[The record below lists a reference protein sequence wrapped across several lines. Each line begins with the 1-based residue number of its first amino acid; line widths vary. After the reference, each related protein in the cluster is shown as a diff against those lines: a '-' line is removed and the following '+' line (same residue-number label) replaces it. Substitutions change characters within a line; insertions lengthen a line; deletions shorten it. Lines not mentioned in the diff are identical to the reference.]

1 MDGSLQPG
9 DRRGSASVRRWR
21 NALVLALG
29 DLGALTLALV
39 AGRALIYTLSGGP
52 VLPRYSLLLLPAWCI
67 GAAAVD
73 LLPAW
78 GLGPVE
84 EMRRIQLLLI
94 SVFAA
99 GGMAYFFG
107 PGLFYP
113 SRLSYVVSWLTAAA
127 AVPAARA
134 LVRALVGRAGAW
146 GCPVV
151 IYGDRATIETV
162 AEAFRRGPAIG
173 YRPVGV
179 FTDEA
184 APGDRVAALPVLGSM
199 QERDPAAEVAIA
211 PMMLAEQP
219 ALAERYDQTLG
230 AYRHVLLLPDVR
242 ESVFLWVRP
251 RALGDVLA
259 MEITGN
265 LLKLAQSFN
274 RLCGRPLETPFAP
287 AAPFTLEPR
296 SETGETLLQ
305 RARVERMDYRQLRRQ
320 EQLADLQL
328 RLVRCGDK
336 PSVVFSFAYEV
347 RNGVMPDVGRL
358 RGSWSAVLSATY
370 PLFDGF
376 RTRAQVS
383 AADSGRRAAQKR
395 LVDLEQ
401 SMTAEIAGLLTDL
414 QTIEQKLT
422 VEQEKIRHAEKALR
436 IADERHKTGLIS
448 VTDLIEAQN
457 TLENARL
464 NRLQLTY
471 NHILT
476 RFQLDRASGRKL
488 HP

>member
-1 MDGSLQPG
+1 MNPT
-9 DRRGSASVRRWR
+9 RRIIP
-21 NALVLALG
+21 LV
-29 DLGALTLALV
+29 
-39 AGRALIYTLSGGP
+39 
-52 VLPRYSLLLLPAWCI
+52 LLLLA
-67 GAAAVD
+67 
-73 LLPAW
+73 
-78 GLGPVE
+78 
-84 EMRRIQLLLI
+84 
-94 SVFAA
+94 
-99 GGMAYFFG
+99 
-107 PGLFYP
+107 
-113 SRLSYVVSWLTAAA
+113 
-127 AVPAARA
+127 
-134 LVRALVGRAGAW
+134 
-146 GCPVV
+146 
-151 IYGDRATIETV
+151 
-162 AEAFRRGPAIG
+162 
-173 YRPVGV
+173 
-179 FTDEA
+179 
-184 APGDRVAALPVLGSM
+184 AALP
-199 QERDPAAEVAIA
+199 AAVEPVDLDSCIALALAHNSAI
-211 PMMLAEQP
+211 
-219 ALAERYDQTLG
+219 ALAEENAVGARAKIEESKSQYLPQVTASGSYTRLSLVSEFTMPFEGQMRTFTFMSPDNFSLKVGLSEQVFNWGRTARTVEISRLAVALADDALEAARIQTAYLVVPLFYGTLFFQEAGKVVEENLDLFRQKLHIAEQRYEKGLVSSFDLS
-230 AYRHVLLLPDVR
+230 LLRVQIA
-242 ESVFLWVRP
+242 
-251 RALGDVLA
+251 ALEQQK

-422 VEQEKIRHAEKALR
+422 VEQEKIRHAEKALQ